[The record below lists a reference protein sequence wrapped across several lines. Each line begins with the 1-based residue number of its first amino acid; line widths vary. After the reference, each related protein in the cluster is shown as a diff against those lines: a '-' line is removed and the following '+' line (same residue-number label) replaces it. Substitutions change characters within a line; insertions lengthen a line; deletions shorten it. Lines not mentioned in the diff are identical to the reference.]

1 MDGGKSV
8 VEIDDKLQLT
18 RLRPLPAEW
27 LAELCNQMTTKEGK
41 DIIMSSWKLAG
52 ISQAIRTGS
61 ANLVSL
67 DPFIDIDPFI
77 SEVTHEN
84 NVNIAKIN
92 DEEREVFVNPAIF
105 MKTKK
110 TVMKIFDHGKVIMV
124 TFSIF
129 LKTLN
134 IRCHEKYS

>member
-18 RLRPLPAEW
+18 RLRSLHAEW

-41 DIIMSSWKLAG
+41 DIIMSSWKSAG

-105 MKTKK
+105 MKTKE